1 MPDHDGHHDTAP
13 EPPRTPPPPVKPGWS
28 TTKKD
33 LTPSSDGF
41 RDASRGERLQK
52 VLAAAG
58 VGSRRTCE
66 ELVLA
71 GNVHVNG
78 HVVDALPAWVDAK
91 KDHIVVSGNPIRTN
105 APMVYILLF
114 KPRGVLCSNANETDH
129 RRAIDLVA
137 HPSRVRL
144 FSVGRLDV
152 DSSGLLLL
160 TNDGA
165 LAARMT
171 HPRYGVRKE
180 YEVSVHGELSDKSLL
195 RLQRGMVLADRRAHG
210 RIIGRKASAIDVEV
224 VHRDRGRTRLKLVL
238 AEGRNRQVRRMMAR
252 LGHPVKKLRRLRV
265 GPLNLKGLR
274 PGQWRELTPWEV
286 EQLHKISAK
295 ERPKPKR
302 RPRPKKIPLQNPD
315 HQASP
320 DSSQD

>member
-1 MPDHDGHHDTAP
+1 MPDHDDHHDMAAD
-13 EPPRTPPPPVKPGWS
+13 PPRTPPPPVEPGWS
-28 TTKKD
+28 TNPKD
-33 LTPSSDGF
+33 KSPSSDGF

-58 VGSRRTCE
+58 VGSRRACE
-66 ELVLA
+66 ELILA
-71 GNVHVNG
+71 GDVHVNG

-91 KDHIVVSGNPIRTN
+91 KDHIVVSGNAIRTN

-114 KPRGVLCSNANETDH
+114 KPRGVLCSNAQESDH
-129 RRAIDLVA
+129 RRAIDLVS

-144 FSVGRLDV
+144 FPVGRLDV

-165 LAARMT
+165 LAARLT

-180 YEVSVHGELSDKSLL
+180 YEVSVRGELSDKSLL

-210 RIIGRKASAIDVEV
+210 RIIGRKASAVDVEV
-224 VHRDRGRTRLKLVL
+224 LHRDRGRTRLKLVL

-286 EQLHKISAK
+286 EQVQKVSAK
-295 ERPKPKR
+295 ERPKPKHR
-302 RPRPKKIPLQNPD
+302 GRPKKTALPKSDP
-315 HQASP
+315 P
-320 DSSQD
+320 DSTRPNQG